1 MNYRFGDGARE
12 AFARLPRALRLQQPH
27 FANARSVRNAL
38 DRARLRQA
46 SRLFAD
52 RDRELTREDLTTLP
66 PADIRASR
74 VFAAAPEPALTGRPP
89 CHCRNRWTLT
99 RYLIEERRRFPQAS
113 GDLNAL
119 ILDVSLACK
128 AIARI
133 VAFGDLGDALGTR
146 WPPPGGGVN
155 VQGEVQKPLDV
166 LSNEIFIRMNEWS
179 GHLAGM
185 ASEEMDEPVPDPGGV
200 PARQVPAGVRPAR
213 RLVATSTSTSRSA
226 ASSRSCARRR
236 T

>member
-1 MNYRFGDGARE
+1 MP
-12 AFARLPRALRLQQPH
+12 LSH
-27 FANARSVRNAL
+27 
-38 DRARLRQA
+38 
-46 SRLFAD
+46 
-52 RDRELTREDLTTLP
+52 
-66 PADIRASR
+66 
-74 VFAAAPEPALTGRPP
+74 
-89 CHCRNRWTLT
+89 RWTLT

-133 VAFGDLGDALGTR
+133 VAFGELGDSLGPAHR
-146 WPPPGGGVN
+146 PQAGGVN

-166 LSNEIFIRMNEWS
+166 LSNEIFIRMNEWN

-185 ASEEMDEPVPDPGGV
+185 ASEEMDEPRQIPDAV

-213 RLVATSTSTSRSA
+213 RLVATSTSTSRWA

-236 T
+236 TWSTAAATSPRPTSCSPAPRRSPPATRCTARRRCWC